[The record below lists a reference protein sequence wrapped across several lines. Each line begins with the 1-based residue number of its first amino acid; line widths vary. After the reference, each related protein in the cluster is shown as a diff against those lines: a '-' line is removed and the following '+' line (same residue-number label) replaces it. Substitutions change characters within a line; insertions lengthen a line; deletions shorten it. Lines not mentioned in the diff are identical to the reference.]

1 MAEEQRILIVDDDPD
16 ITAQIRAFLTG
27 DRLVIDVAHDTETAV
42 KKFPAFRPH
51 LVLLDVNMPGVSGF
65 VALRRLKSLMSE
77 HGIDCRVVMLT
88 AHQWM
93 PDWANISLSILLA
106 GLLTFAFLPVAKGIF
121 IAAIWTLGAQTS

>member
-88 AHQWM
+88 AQTTREDVTTARAYGADDYVSK
-93 PDWANISLSILLA
+93 PLNKAVLLKK
-106 GLLTFAFLPVAKGIF
+106 LPRHLPGFVG
-121 IAAIWTLGAQTS
+121 